1 MTPTAE
7 VTYIDLFDPA
17 CHADSPEVLATREA
31 CWYAHTPLGLAVLRY
46 AECAMLLRDR
56 RLRPGS
62 RETLASQNVTEG
74 PLAQWWDE
82 ILLNIEGADH
92 CRLRRV
98 VAGAF
103 TARQVERLVPA
114 MRRSAYE
121 LLDMIVD
128 ARGCEFVTAF
138 ADPYSLRVICELLAI
153 PKRDRSAFAGWA
165 NDLGLA
171 SSLSVPQFLPQ
182 IEAAVVGL
190 CERVDELIA
199 RRRREPGDDLV
210 SELIAVEEAGERLS
224 DAELRALLT
233 GLIFAGTD
241 TTRTQLGRAMVLFAE
256 HPHEWALLRQRPELA
271 ANAVEEVLRLVGSV
285 PLVTRVALEDLEVNG
300 LHIPAGTHLT
310 LMIAAANTD
319 PRVFDPTGLDLTCRR
334 PRQLTFGGGV
344 HHCLGSW
351 LARIELREALSILAQ
366 RMPGLRLDG
375 ESAWR
380 PAMGIYGPTS
390 LPLRWTPPE
399 PEEACC
405 R

>member
-1 MTPTAE
+1 MTLIAE
-7 VTYIDLFDPA
+7 IAYIDLFDPA
-17 CHADSPEVLATREA
+17 CRADSPEVIAAREA

-46 AECAMLLRDR
+46 AECALLLRDR

-62 RETLASQNVTEG
+62 RETLSSQDVTEG

-92 CRLRRV
+92 TRLRRL

-114 MRRSAYE
+114 MRRSVHE
-121 LLDMIVD
+121 LLDVVAG

-138 ADPYSLRVICELLAI
+138 ADPYPLQVICELLAI

-165 NDLGLA
+165 DDLGLA
-171 SSLSVPQFLPQ
+171 FGLAVKPQFLPR
-182 IEAAVVGL
+182 IEAALAGL

-224 DAELRALLT
+224 DAELRVLLT
-233 GLIFAGTD
+233 VLIFAGTD

-271 ANAVEEVLRLVGSV
+271 AGAVEEVLRLVGST
-285 PLVTRVALEDLEVNG
+285 PLTTRVALEDLEVNG
-300 LHIPAGTHLT
+300 LSIPAGTHLS
-310 LMIAAANTD
+310 LMTAVANTD
-319 PRVFDPTGLDLTCRR
+319 PRVFDPAGLDITRRR
-334 PRQLTFGGGV
+334 PLQLTFGGGL
-344 HHCLGSW
+344 HHCLGS
-351 LARIELREALSILAQ
+351 
-366 RMPGLRLDG
+366 
-375 ESAWR
+375 
-380 PAMGIYGPTS
+380 
-390 LPLRWTPPE
+390 
-399 PEEACC
+399 
-405 R
+405 